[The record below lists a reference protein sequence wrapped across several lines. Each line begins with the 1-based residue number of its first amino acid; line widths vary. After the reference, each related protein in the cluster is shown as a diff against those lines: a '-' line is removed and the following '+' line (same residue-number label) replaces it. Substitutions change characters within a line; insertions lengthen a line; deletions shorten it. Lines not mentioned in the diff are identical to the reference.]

1 VYNPNHGWRH
11 TVKIALYKAKVDPKT
26 RDMILGHGANVARKY
41 EHGDVAMM
49 AEAITNTMPNPL
61 S

>member
-1 VYNPNHGWRH
+1 
-11 TVKIALYKAKVDPKT
+11 
-26 RDMILGHGANVARKY
+26 MILGHGANVARKY